1 MRALLYQLREGFRSA
16 LSAVRQN
23 KMRALLTTLG
33 IVIGIVMVTS
43 TFTTINGMERAFDR
57 SLAMLGTNALYVQRT
72 PAFIPPSEWWKYERR
87 PEFTRAEM
95 DRYAEEVNTRA
106 AFSEG
111 AAVLTGGMGRI
122 TYGDATASGVMIRAS
137 TGDIVRVAGIELDA
151 GRFYTDLDNAAAR
164 FVVVIGKDVQDA
176 LFPTE
181 NPIGKH
187 IRINGQRFEVIGVLA
202 KQGKFL
208 GLESFDNQVQMP
220 INTFERMFGQ
230 TGYALQVRAKDGPS
244 IPKAEDELIGIGRTV
259 RGLDA
264 REDDN
269 FSVARIDALRDMVAA
284 TKATI
289 YGVGLFLTAL
299 ALVVGGI
306 GVMNIMFVSVKERT
320 REIGIRKALGAPR
333 RAILLQFLLEAVV
346 VCLIGGAIG
355 IGLSVGVTALI
366 NRVFTAALSPG
377 IVVLAFTICVL
388 VGLTFGLLP
397 AWRASR
403 ANPIEAL
410 RYE

>member
-1 MRALLYQLREGFRSA
+1 MRAFLYVFREGLRSA
-16 LSAVRQN
+16 LSSVVQN

-72 PAFIPPSEWWKYERR
+72 PAFIPPSEWWRYARR
-87 PEFTRAEM
+87 PELSRAEV
-95 DRYAEEVNTRA
+95 DRFAREVNARARYAE
-106 AFSEG
+106 S
-111 AAVLTGGMGRI
+111 AAVLTGSMSRVN
-122 TYGDATASGVMIRAS
+122 YGDASASGVMVRAS
-137 TGDIVRVAGIELDA
+137 TGDIVRVAGIELEK
-151 GRFYTDLDNAAAR
+151 GRFYTDLDHAAAR
-164 FVVVIGKDVQDA
+164 FVVVIGKDVEEA
-176 LFPTE
+176 LFPNETAL
-181 NPIGKH
+181 GKFV
-187 IRINGQRFEVIGVLA
+187 RINGNRFEVVGVLA
-202 KQGKFL
+202 RQGKFL
-208 GLESFDNQVQMP
+208 GLESFDNQVQIP
-220 INTFERMFGQ
+220 LNTFERVFGPS
-230 TGYALQVRAKDGPS
+230 GYAIQVRAVDGPS
-244 IPKAEDELIGIGRTV
+244 VALAEDELVGIGRIV

-264 REDDN
+264 REEDN
-269 FSVARIDALRDMVAA
+269 FSISRIDALRDMVAA

-289 YGVGLFLTAL
+289 YGVGLFLTTL

-346 VCLIGGAIG
+346 VCLLGGAIG
-355 IGLSVGVTALI
+355 IVLSIGVTALI
-366 NRVFTAALSPG
+366 NSVFTAVLSPA
-377 IVVLAFTICVL
+377 IVVLAFAICVL
-388 VGLTFGLLP
+388 VGLAFGLLP